1 MAHGTTAAFNFER
14 PTIALKIDIDTLRG
28 TREGIPRLL
37 RLLDQEN
44 AEASFL
50 FSMGPDNT
58 GRALKRI
65 FKKGFLGKV
74 RRTSVLEHYGL
85 RTLTYGLLGSGP
97 IISQKATAIMRSV
110 LSSGQDI
117 AIHTWDHIAWQD
129 SVSIQTA
136 AWTQQQINWAIESFQ
151 TVFKQRPKG
160 FGAAGWQMNNHAFEY
175 LSELGFEWSSD
186 CRGQYPFKPIIRSQV
201 LSCLQIPTT
210 LPTLD
215 ELIGVDGATI
225 SDSIRNLLTQTEST
239 PQKHH
244 VFTLHAELE
253 GMKFMDHF
261 CELLVNWKKQGY
273 DLISMD
279 RYSKI
284 LSKQPIPSGTFIQG
298 QVPGRSGTLCL
309 QETNPSSQPTLLG
322 QQP

>member
-1 MAHGTTAAFNFER
+1 MPHDIDVAFHLER

-28 TREGIPRLL
+28 TQEGVPRLL
-37 RLLDQEN
+37 RLLTQKN

-65 FKKGFLGKV
+65 FRKGFFGKV

-85 RTLTYGLLGSGP
+85 RTLTYGLLGKGP
-97 IISQKATAIMRSV
+97 IINQKATSAMRSV

-129 SVSIQTA
+129 SVANQSA
-136 AWTQQQINWAIESFQ
+136 DWTRQQIDWAVESFQ
-151 TVFKQRPKG
+151 TVFNRSPKG

-186 CRGQYPFKPIIRSQV
+186 SRGHFPFKPIIQNRI

-225 SDSIRNLLTQTEST
+225 SDSIRNLLTQTES
-239 PQKHH
+239 PFQKHH

-253 GMKFMDHF
+253 GMKFLDHF
-261 CELLVNWKKQGY
+261 GELLVNWKKQGY
-273 DLISMD
+273 DLISMN
-279 RYSKI
+279 RYAKI
-284 LSKQPIPSGTFIQG
+284 LNEQTIPSGTLIQG
-298 QVPGRSGTLCL
+298 QVPGRSGTLYL
-309 QETNPSSQPTLLG
+309 QETHTSSQPQLIS
-322 QQP
+322 

>member
-1 MAHGTTAAFNFER
+1 MNFNMSHDIDATFNLER

-28 TREGIPRLL
+28 TQEGVPRLL
-37 RLLDQEN
+37 RLLTQKN

-85 RTLTYGLLGSGP
+85 RTLTYGLLGAGP
-97 IISQKATAIMRSV
+97 TISKEATSVMRSV

-117 AIHTWDHIAWQD
+117 AIHTWDHVSWQD
-129 SVSIQTA
+129 SVSNQSA
-136 AWTQQQINWAIESFQ
+136 AWTKQQINWAVESFQ
-151 TVFKQRPKG
+151 TVFNRTPKG
-160 FGAAGWQMNNHAFEY
+160 FGAAGWQMNNYAFEY

-186 CRGQYPFKPIIRSQV
+186 SRGQYPFKPIIHNKI

-225 SDSIRNLLTQTEST
+225 SDSIRTLLTQTESS

-253 GMKFMDHF
+253 GMKFLDHLGD
-261 CELLVNWKKQGY
+261 LLVNWKKQGY
-273 DLISMD
+273 DLISMGQ
-279 RYSKI
+279 YSKI
-284 LSKQPIPSGTFIQG
+284 LSKQPIPSGTLIQG
-298 QVPGRSGTLCL
+298 QVPGRSGTLYL
-309 QETNPSSQPTLLG
+309 QEVHPLPPLIL
-322 QQP
+322 